1 MLAKWQHAFWPCEFI
16 VNLLND
22 PLAMAVSPMN
32 QSPPLLQE
40 NAWAEHGR
48 AMIRHTKSSDIAQI
62 HWFVIIFCFVD
73 KPMQRCCGF
82 QRLVLWAFHKQLDN
96 KQFWRQQQSCQTGFS
111 HALVRL
117 ASKLLLWPALS
128 TRQLLHGPKTP
139 EKPFIYL
146 LIFVE
151 QLTFDHWPVTV
162 VETSK
167 HGWGEVV
174 GVVRHSNHV
183 QESLLLVIW

>member
-22 PLAMAVSPMN
+22 PLAMAISPMN

-82 QRLVLWAFHKQLDN
+82 QRLVL
-96 KQFWRQQQSCQTGFS
+96 
-111 HALVRL
+111 
-117 ASKLLLWPALS
+117 
-128 TRQLLHGPKTP
+128 
-139 EKPFIYL
+139 
-146 LIFVE
+146 
-151 QLTFDHWPVTV
+151 
-162 VETSK
+162 
-167 HGWGEVV
+167 
-174 GVVRHSNHV
+174 
-183 QESLLLVIW
+183 